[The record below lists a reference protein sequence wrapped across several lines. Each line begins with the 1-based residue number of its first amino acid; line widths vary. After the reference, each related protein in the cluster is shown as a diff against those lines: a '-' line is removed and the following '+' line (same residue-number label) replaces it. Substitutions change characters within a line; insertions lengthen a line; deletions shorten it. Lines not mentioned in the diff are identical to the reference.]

1 MSNRTELHDKIQ
13 QITAKIIDL
22 NTQFAQAERLNQLD
36 IDLLRRY
43 TVDLYDATHELKA
56 GVNTPPIVATHPIP
70 KVQPV
75 VQEVKKEVPP
85 TIVAN
90 EPKIVSTPL
99 PPKQEIPKPQPELI
113 QQPTPIAEVKET
125 PVIPPPIIESPV
137 IETPKVEMPVAE
149 TPKVEPVT
157 APVVEP
163 PKVETTVV
171 IEEKKV
177 EIPVPVI
184 EEKKIEE
191 PIATPPPIAPV
202 TPPPVPQPV
211 NIAPKAEV
219 DETKES
225 SLNDRLH
232 KPEGNDL
239 ASKLQQTPIHD
250 LKKAISINK
259 KFEFINQ
266 LFSGDHESY
275 TKSVHYINGL
285 NSGHDATMFFNN
297 LKREYAWDEENKL
310 FLEFS
315 DLVRRRFM

>member
-22 NTQFAQAERLNQLD
+22 NTQFAQAKHLSQLD

-43 TVDLYDATHELKA
+43 TVDLYDAMQGLK
-56 GVNTPPIVATHPIP
+56 VEENT
-70 KVQPV
+70 QPV
-75 VQEVKKEVPP
+75 VTAPTPQKIQPPVQEVKKEVPP

-99 PPKQEIPKPQPELI
+99 PPKQEIPKPEPI
-113 QQPTPIAEVKET
+113 PVPTPIAE
-125 PVIPPPIIESPV
+125 PVVEAPV
-137 IETPKVEMPVAE
+137 VEQPKVQAPIV
-149 TPKVEPVT
+149 VEEKKIEP
-157 APVVEP
+157 PVVEP
-163 PKVETTVV
+163 PKVETPVV
-171 IEEKKV
+171 VEEKKI
-177 EIPVPVI
+177 ETPVPVV

-191 PIATPPPIAPV
+191 PMATPPPVPPV
-202 TPPPVPQPV
+202 TPPPITKPV
-211 NIAPKAEV
+211 ATAPMVEV
-219 DETKES
+219 EETKES

-232 KPEGNDL
+232 KPEGSDL

-266 LFSGDHESY
+266 LFDGDHESY

>member
-22 NTQFAQAERLNQLD
+22 NSQFARAEHLSQLD

-43 TVDLYDATHELKA
+43 TVDLYDAMQGLKV
-56 GVNTPPIVATHPIP
+56 GENTQPVVTLPTPPKI
-70 KVQPV
+70 QPP

-90 EPKIVSTPL
+90 EPKVVSTPL
-99 PPKQEIPKPQPELI
+99 PQKQETPKPEPKPI
-113 QQPTPIAEVKET
+113 PVPTPIVE
-125 PVIPPPIIESPV
+125 PVV
-137 IETPKVEMPVAE
+137 ETPKVETPVVEQPKVEAPIIVEEKKIETPVAE
-149 TPKVEPVT
+149 PPKVEAPIVVEEKKVE

-163 PKVETTVV
+163 PKVEAPVV

-177 EIPVPVI
+177 EAPSP
-184 EEKKIEE
+184 
-191 PIATPPPIAPV
+191 TPPPV
-202 TPPPVPQPV
+202 SPPPVPQPV
-211 NIAPKAEV
+211 AKVEV
-219 DETKES
+219 EETKES

-232 KPEGNDL
+232 KPEGSDL

>member
-56 GVNTPPIVATHPIP
+56 GINTPPIVATPPIP

-75 VQEVKKEVPP
+75 APEVKKEVPP

-113 QQPTPIAEVKET
+113 PQPTPITEVKET
-125 PVIPPPIIESPV
+125 PVIAPPIIEAPV
-137 IETPKVEMPVAE
+137 IETPKVEVPAME
-149 TPKVEPVT
+149 TPKVEEVK
-157 APVVEP
+157 AP
-163 PKVETTVV
+163 V
-171 IEEKKV
+171 IEERKV
-177 EIPVPVI
+177 EIPVPVV

-191 PIATPPPIAPV
+191 PIATPPPIAPI
-202 TPPPVPQPV
+202 TPPPIAKP
-211 NIAPKAEV
+211 IATAPKVEI
-219 DETKES
+219 EESKES
-225 SLNDRLH
+225 SLNERLH
-232 KPEGNDL
+232 KPEGSDL

-266 LFSGDHESY
+266 LFDGDHESY

-285 NSGHDATMFFNN
+285 NNGHDATMFFNN

>member
-13 QITAKIIDL
+13 QITAKVIDL

-43 TVDLYDATHELKA
+43 TVDLYDAMHELKA

-75 VQEVKKEVPP
+75 VPEVRKEVPP

-113 QQPTPIAEVKET
+113 QHPTPIAEVKET
-125 PVIPPPIIESPV
+125 PIIPPTIIEAPV
-137 IETPKVEMPVAE
+137 IETPKVEVPAVE
-149 TPKVEPVT
+149 TPKVEEII
-157 APVVEP
+157 ASVVE
-163 PKVETTVV
+163 
-171 IEEKKV
+171 EKIA
-177 EIPVPVI
+177 EVPVLVV

-191 PIATPPPIAPV
+191 PIATPPPIVPV
-202 TPPPVPQPV
+202 TPPPAPQPV
-211 NIAPKAEV
+211 NVVPKTEV
-219 DETKES
+219 EETKEA